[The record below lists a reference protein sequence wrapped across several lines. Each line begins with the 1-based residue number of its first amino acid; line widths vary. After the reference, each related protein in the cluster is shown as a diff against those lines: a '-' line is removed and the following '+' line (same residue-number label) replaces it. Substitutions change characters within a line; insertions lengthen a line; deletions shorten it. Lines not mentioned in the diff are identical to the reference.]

1 MKKEKKWSF
10 SNYLLL
16 LIFVLIIVL
25 VAGITIG
32 DYIIAENYYRENA
45 DLIKK
50 QTERDISTMVYAIDG
65 GLKLYDDTL
74 NRQMEEGTDVI
85 RQKYDATG
93 GNPSLLDLE
102 AIKGELGGRMD
113 IYFINESGTVV
124 ATTNARYDGFDFRK
138 YYPGFNES
146 LTKIR
151 FSESFSADRVVP
163 DFLDGTL
170 TKWGYMQTVDHR
182 YVVAMSLSEQYF
194 REDRDTLNYASAVDS
209 ILQTNPFVNNI
220 RIFSTGKELIG
231 NPAFRPD
238 RVLDQTLDEMISG
251 KKSLVTTDPESGNTI
266 KYMYIDLFDD
276 AYPTDTSLIVELTYN
291 DLLFQDTIDD
301 IIFFHIFVA
310 IIALFCGTIIA
321 LGVTKYMTRPLGDIS
336 RDLDAIAQGDLDHPI
351 SPTLGMEFETLEQSI
366 THMVRSIKAVI
377 FQLKESEE
385 RLRTSEERYRAVVQS
400 QTEFITRFLPDG
412 TITFVNDAYC
422 RYFGLSYDD
431 LLGKKFYP
439 HTPEEDREQLSV
451 YFTSLTPEKPF
462 GTIEHQVITPNG
474 EVRWHHWTD
483 LAIFDNNGTVIE
495 YQSVGTDI
503 TEAKLAAEEIKKLNE
518 ELEQRVSER
527 TTALEEANRELESFS
542 YSVSHDLRAPLRA
555 IDGFSVI
562 LLETL
567 KPSIDPQS
575 GRYIEKIRENT
586 HAMSRLI
593 EDLLNF
599 SRMSRQSLLRMPVQP
614 EKIAMEAYQELRQ
627 ERQGR
632 NIEFIIGP
640 LPEGQADPV
649 LLKLVFS
656 NLLANAIK
664 FTRIRDHA
672 RIEIGY
678 LRHTDEVVYF
688 IRDNGVG
695 FEMQYADKIFGVFQR
710 LHTSSEFEGT
720 GVGLAIVQRIIHRH
734 GGKIWV
740 ESRTGEGTT
749 FFFTLGRDHDND

>member
-16 LIFVLIIVL
+16 LIFILIIVL

-32 DYIIAENYYRENA
+32 DYIIAENNYRENA
-45 DLIKK
+45 DLIKE
-50 QTERDISTMVYAIDG
+50 QTERDIATMVYAIDG

-85 RQKYDATG
+85 RLKYDAAG

-138 YYPGFNES
+138 YDPGFNES

-182 YVVAMSLSEQYF
+182 YVVAMSFSEQYF

-220 RIFSTGKELIG
+220 RIFSTGKKLIG
-231 NPAFRPD
+231 TPAFRPGYA
-238 RVLDQTLDEMISG
+238 LDQTLEEIITS
-251 KKSLVTTDPESGNTI
+251 KNSIRTTDPASGNTV
-266 KYMYIDLFDD
+266 KYQYIDLSDE
-276 AYPTDTSLIVELTYN
+276 AYPSDMSLIVELTYN
-291 DLLFQDTIDD
+291 DLLFQDTMDK

-310 IIALFCGTIIA
+310 IIALICGTIIA
-321 LGVTKYMTRPLGDIS
+321 LGVTEYLTRPLEDIS
-336 RDLDAIAQGDLDHPI
+336 HDLDAIAQGDLDHSI
-351 SPTLGMEFETLEQSI
+351 SPTLGMEFETLEKSI
-366 THMVRSIKAVI
+366 THMVKSLKTAI
-377 FQLKESEE
+377 FQLKEGEE

-400 QTEFITRFLPDG
+400 QTEFIIRFLPDR

-422 RYFGLSYDD
+422 RYFGMSCDE
-431 LLGKKFYP
+431 LLGKKFFP
-439 HTPEEDREQLSV
+439 HTPEKDWEQLSD
-451 YFTSLTPEKPF
+451 YFTTLTPEKPF
-462 GTIEHQVITPNG
+462 GSVEHLIITPVG
-474 EVRWHHWTD
+474 EVRWHQWND
-483 LAIFDNNGTVIE
+483 LAIFDNNGTIVE
-495 YQSVGTDI
+495 YQSVGRDITDI
-503 TEAKLAAEEIKKLNE
+503 KLAAEEIKKLNE
-518 ELEQRVSER
+518 ELEQRVRER

-555 IDGFSVI
+555 IDGFSVM
-562 LLETL
+562 LLDAL
-567 KPSIDPQS
+567 KSSLDPKS
-575 GRYIEKIRENT
+575 RRYIEKIRENT

-599 SRMSRQSLLRMPVQP
+599 SRMSRQSLSRMPVKP
-614 EKIAMEAYQELRQ
+614 DKIAVEAFNEQRPDRQ
-627 ERQGR
+627 DR

-640 LPEGQADPV
+640 LPEARADPL

-664 FTRIRDHA
+664 FTRDRDPA
-672 RIEIGY
+672 RIEIGA
-678 LRHTDEVVYF
+678 LHFPEQEVYF

-695 FEMQYADKIFGVFQR
+695 FDMQYADKIFGVFQR

-740 ESRTGEGTT
+740 ESRIGEGTT